1 MWKNSGK
8 VQNVVIGGRMLGIR
22 QVYKFFFNDPATN
35 KLSKRKTGWAMVE
48 YARPLPEAPHG
59 PDDAEGCALLALGR
73 KQEAVLVLEQG
84 YNTALLQTADVKQL
98 LELHELLNLA
108 RREIDV
114 TVNHHAAETTRQETP
129 VSPLG
134 SYTAFGTSDNKV
146 STSMAVFES
155 GACSSANTHESSME
169 FGEHSKTN
177 KESGGST
184 ELRKAI
190 QSNPAAGE
198 AWKRRGQAR
207 AALGEFAEAVEA
219 LTRALELEPKSPDI
233 LHERG
238 KCLCNGLSFAY
249 LGEYIK
255 AEEAHLKS
263 IQLDSNYL
271 EAWLHLAQFYQ
282 ELADYSKALECIDQV
297 LQVDNRVWK
306 AYHFRGFVF
315 HGLGEHRSPFE
326 QKNVLIETENFD
338 GEYRDAKGYLE
349 VVRTL
354 LSVGVSLKA
363 ITRKGLTPL
372 PYAAQGSQ
380 LDLVK
385 YLVKKGANVRATTKL
400 VAVSQVRNIL
410 GLGTREA
417 EAITVDVTS
426 KAYRKRLAI
435 HEVRKATHGLRLSRE
450 TAMSIASKATSKG
463 AQEDDCLESLRKTRP
478 DKELAEKMGKPGQ
491 TEITLKNDLPERDRI
506 DLYKTYL
513 LYCLTGEV
521 TRIPFGAQITTKRD
535 DSEYLLLNQLGG
547 ILGLIS
553 KEIVNIH
560 VGLGVS

>member
-1 MWKNSGK
+1 
-8 VQNVVIGGRMLGIR
+8 R
-22 QVYKFFFNDPATN
+22 YFNFR
-35 KLSKRKTGWAMVE
+35 SK
-48 YARPLPEAPHG
+48 
-59 PDDAEGCALLALGR
+59 DF
-73 KQEAVLVLEQG
+73 
-84 YNTALLQTADVKQL
+84 TAA
-98 LELHELLNLA
+98 
-108 RREIDV
+108 
-114 TVNHHAAETTRQETP
+114 
-129 VSPLG
+129 
-134 SYTAFGTSDNKV
+134 
-146 STSMAVFES
+146 
-155 GACSSANTHESSME
+155 
-169 FGEHSKTN
+169 
-177 KESGGST
+177 
-184 ELRKAI
+184 
-190 QSNPAAGE
+190 
-198 AWKRRGQAR
+198 
-207 AALGEFAEAVEA
+207 
-219 LTRALELEPKSPDI
+219 
-233 LHERG
+233 
-238 KCLCNGLSFAY
+238 GLSFAY

-385 YLVKKGANVRATTKL
+385 YLVKKGANVRATTKAGL

-435 HEVRKATHGLRLSRE
+435 HEGILGPPDLMLLRY
-450 TAMSIASKATSKG
+450 I
-463 AQEDDCLESLRKTRP
+463 
-478 DKELAEKMGKPGQ
+478 
-491 TEITLKNDLPERDRI
+491 
-506 DLYKTYL
+506 
-513 LYCLTGEV
+513 
-521 TRIPFGAQITTKRD
+521 ITTKRD